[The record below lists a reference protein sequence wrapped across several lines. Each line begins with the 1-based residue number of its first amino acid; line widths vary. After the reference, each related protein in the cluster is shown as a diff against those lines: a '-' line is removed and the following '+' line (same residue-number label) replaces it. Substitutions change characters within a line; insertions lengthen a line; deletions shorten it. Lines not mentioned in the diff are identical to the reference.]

1 MLANVPHPIDLVQI
15 DVRQHRRQDSSN
27 AMSNFCFEVSL
38 DYRRVERPLRVIGQ
52 V

>member
-1 MLANVPHPIDLVQI
+1 MG
-15 DVRQHRRQDSSN
+15 
-27 AMSNFCFEVSL
+27 NFCFEVSL

>member
-1 MLANVPHPIDLVQI
+1 
-15 DVRQHRRQDSSN
+15 
-27 AMSNFCFEVSL
+27 MSNFCFEVSL